1 MRCQRRNRVEYE
13 SLEHTW
19 YVECLNGAYRT
30 CKGKKRAGSDSE
42 VCMHFFEDW
51 EQGSQCY
58 FNVIQRYNPGVR
70 RIDWKRGFGLI
81 LSVVRTASVYPRYRR
96 PDTP

>member
-30 CKGKKRAGSDSE
+30 CKGKKRAESDSE

-51 EQGSQCY
+51 
-58 FNVIQRYNPGVR
+58 
-70 RIDWKRGFGLI
+70 K
-81 LSVVRTASVYPRYRR
+81 
-96 PDTP
+96 